1 MKQVFTVPA
10 VNMNKKG
17 RETERERES
26 YARVEKRM
34 GKKGLITKML
44 SCLVLQV

>member
-17 RETERERES
+17 RKTERERE
-26 YARVEKRM
+26 RDMHVLKR
-34 GKKGLITKML
+34 GWAKKD
-44 SCLVLQV
+44 